1 MFGFGKKKV
10 YEEVIVDSFVRALI
24 DDMKDAFPWLI
35 EQLDK
40 LPIEKGI
47 LRSFRE
53 NSPDIIA
60 IANLSLELISLPNL
74 FPHDQANR
82 IREMTIN
89 LFAKHKEIKTA
100 NLLIQIESYEKCF
113 NENIEA
119 GLNPITAVSEM
130 LYKNLGIKDFQSQQT
145 PKFSGPNPILVEGL
159 SIALTSFGG
168 RWKKLK
174 KNYKILKSKT

>member
-1 MFGFGKKKV
+1 MFGFGKKKI

-24 DDMKDAFPWLI
+24 DDMRDAFPWLI

-60 IANLSLELISLPNL
+60 IANLSLELISLPNW
-74 FPHDQANR
+74 FPNDQANR
-82 IREMTIN
+82 IREMAIN
-89 LFAKHKEIKTA
+89 LFAMHKEIKA
-100 NLLIQIESYEKCF
+100 ADLLIQIESYEKCF

-130 LYKNLGIKDFQSQQT
+130 LYRNLGLKDFKSQQT
-145 PKFSGPNPILVEGL
+145 PKLNGPNPILVEGL
-159 SIALTSFGG
+159 SIALTSLGG

-174 KNYKILKSKT
+174 ESYKIVKSKT